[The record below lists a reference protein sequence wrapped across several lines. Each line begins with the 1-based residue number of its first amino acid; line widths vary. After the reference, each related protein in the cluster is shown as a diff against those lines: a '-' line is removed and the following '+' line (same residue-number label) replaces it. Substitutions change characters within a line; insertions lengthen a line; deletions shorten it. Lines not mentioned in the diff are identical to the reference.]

1 MTLLYALGVGTLAYV
16 ALALVGLL
24 LRLANVRLD
33 VTSESVI
40 VGVAAA
46 VLVAALGAA
55 DARSQLG
62 RLALLGLAAH
72 AALVI
77 SRFFGIAFLGHASDG
92 SVDAFLF
99 TPRALAQLATGLV
112 LGVAAGLIVRGFQ
125 LRPPWQLPWRP
136 SDQLVRAAGFAFVIG
151 IIASVVWPAPFV
163 GQLLGST
170 TVANAVVLLPWLLA
184 GPVAG
189 GAYAARAGVDYRGI
203 VLLGAYVTLPFFVS
217 LVLGTIADVG
227 RLSDPRFDPIAGQM
241 RGAIA
246 VSWFLV
252 AVRLAGWPLGAA
264 FAQGF
269 LTPEPEA
276 RREPAP

>member
-1 MTLLYALGVGTLAYV
+1 VTLLYALGVGTLAYV
-16 ALALVGLL
+16 AVALLGLL
-24 LRLANVRLD
+24 LRLASVRLD
-33 VTSESVI
+33 LTSESVI

-46 VLVAALGAA
+46 ALVAARGA
-55 DARSQLG
+55 DARRDLS
-62 RLALLGLAAH
+62 RLAVVGLAAH

-77 SRFFGIAFLGHASDG
+77 SRFLGIAFLGRASDG

-99 TPRALAQLATGLV
+99 TPRAVAVLLIGLA
-112 LGVAAGLIVRGFQ
+112 LGIAVGLIVRGFVRFR
-125 LRPPWQLPWRP
+125 LPWQPPERLM
-136 SDQLVRAAGFAFVIG
+136 RAAGFAFVAG
-151 IIASVVWPAPFV
+151 TVASIVWPAPFV
-163 GQLLGST
+163 GQLLGDT
-170 TVANAVVLLPWLLA
+170 TVVTALVLLPWLLA

-189 GAYAARAGVDYRGI
+189 GVHAARAGVDYRGV
-203 VLLGAYVTLPFFVS
+203 VLLGAYITLPFLVA

-227 RLSDPRFDPIAGQM
+227 RLNDPRFDPIAGQI

-269 LTPEPEA
+269 LAPEESPA

>member
-1 MTLLYALGVGTLAYV
+1 MTLLYALGAGTLAYV

-24 LRLANVRLD
+24 LRLVGFRLD
-33 VTSESVI
+33 LTSESVI

-46 VLVAALGAA
+46 VLFVARGA
-55 DARSQLG
+55 DARRELP

-77 SRFFGIAFLGHASDG
+77 SRFLGIAFLGRASDG

-99 TPRALAQLATGLV
+99 TPRAVLLLAIGVV
-112 LGVAAGLIVRGFQ
+112 LGIAVGLIAREMQ
-125 LRPPWQLPWRP
+125 LKLPWRP
-136 SDQLVRAAGFAFVIG
+136 PERLVRAAGFAFVAGTLVSI
-151 IIASVVWPAPFV
+151 VWPGPFV
-163 GQLLGST
+163 GQLFGDT
-170 TVANAVVLLPWLLA
+170 TVATAVVLLPWLLA

-189 GAYAARAGVDYRGI
+189 GAYAARTGVDYRGI
-203 VLLGAYVTLPFFVS
+203 VLLGAYVTLPFFIS

-227 RLSDPRFDPIAGQM
+227 RLGDPRFDPIAGQI

-269 LTPEPEA
+269 LSP
-276 RREPAP
+276 EPAPRGEPAP